1 MRRAAADRYGL
12 HVRTYYRD
20 DRVHITAAAIVVDG
34 CAYPLYR
41 LDEVWKSRR
50 SLAGRRVLVG
60 LGILATAVL
69 VRIAASMVWWL
80 GGLDRAVEHWLSGG
94 PGTVAIVAVVALAAA
109 VVGVLLVE
117 AALSAIEDI
126 RGHGRNLELW
136 ASIDGHPVRIFH
148 TNDARRFGQV
158 CRALVRA
165 RSGRLG

>member
-1 MRRAAADRYGL
+1 
-12 HVRTYYRD
+12 VRTYYRD
-20 DRVHITAAAIVVDG
+20 DRVHITSAMIVVDG

-50 SLAGRRVLVG
+50 SIAGRRVLIGVG
-60 LGILATAVL
+60 IVAAAVL
-69 VRIAASMVWWL
+69 VRVVAGFVWWL

-94 PGTVAIVAVVALAAA
+94 PGTVAVVAVLALAAA
-109 VVGVLLVE
+109 VAGVLLVE
-117 AALSAIEDI
+117 ATLRAIEDI

-136 ASIDGHPVRIFH
+136 ANIDGQPVRLFH

-165 RSGRLG
+165 RSGRSGGAGPRVPHP